1 MKIGFIGVGKIGQ
14 AIIKGLLSSQVNN
27 QDIMVL
33 KSHHHTAEKV
43 AQQYHL
49 SLANDYSALNV
60 NEIVIVAVPQS
71 ALKAILEQLKAHY
84 HGLIV
89 STSGGD
95 LTAVNA
101 ELPVDTSFV
110 KAVPNTPVQI
120 NAGITALSFTD
131 QEPEAQRNLVINL
144 FQKLGQVYVVP
155 EKLLGIYG
163 TVAGCTPAFVDIM
176 MEALSDAAV
185 INGIPRQ
192 QSYQIITQMLLG
204 TAQLAQKTQ
213 QHPGQLKDEV
223 TTPGGS
229 TIRGVAE
236 LEATGFRNALIQAV
250 QAANN

>member
-33 KSHHHTAEKV
+33 KSQHHTAQKV
-43 AQQYHL
+43 AQKYHL
-49 SLANDYSALNV
+49 FLANDYSALNV

-71 ALKAILEQLKAHY
+71 ALKAILEQLKVHY

-144 FQKLGQVYVVP
+144 FQRLGQVYVVP

-250 QAANN
+250 EAANK

>member
-33 KSHHHTAEKV
+33 KSQHHTAQKV
-43 AQQYHL
+43 AQQYYL

-60 NEIVIVAVPQS
+60 NEVLIVAVPQS
-71 ALKAILEQLKAHY
+71 ALKAILEQLKVHY

-95 LTAVNA
+95 LMAVNA

-176 MEALSDAAV
+176 MEALSDTAV

-250 QAANN
+250 QAANK

>member
-33 KSHHHTAEKV
+33 KSQHHTAQKV
-43 AQQYHL
+43 AQQYYL

-60 NEIVIVAVPQS
+60 NEVLIVAVPQS
-71 ALKAILEQLKAHY
+71 ALKAILEQLKVHY

-176 MEALSDAAV
+176 MEALSDTAV

-250 QAANN
+250 QAANK

>member
-1 MKIGFIGVGKIGQ
+1 M
-14 AIIKGLLSSQVNN
+14 
-27 QDIMVL
+27 
-33 KSHHHTAEKV
+33 
-43 AQQYHL
+43 
-49 SLANDYSALNV
+49 
-60 NEIVIVAVPQS
+60 AVPQS
-71 ALKAILEQLKAHY
+71 ALKAILGQLKAHY

-95 LTAVNA
+95 LTSVNA

-250 QAANN
+250 QAANK